1 MKIAFNR
8 SDWRFWLLYFFL
20 HFGLLTFSLIIFKW
34 IWSQIFSKAY
44 AIDLGEACFIAAAYS
59 LLLTVSK
66 MIIYRIGKKRYEK
79 NPVDR
84 RRNNLFR
91 E

>member
-1 MKIAFNR
+1 MKIALNR
-8 SDWRFWLLYFFL
+8 SDWRFWLLYCIL
-20 HFGLLTFSLIIFKW
+20 HFGLLAFSLIIFKW
-34 IWSQIFSKAY
+34 LWAQLNSRTCV
-44 AIDLGEACFIAAAYS
+44 IDLSEVCFIAAAYA
-59 LLLTVSK
+59 LILTFSRL
-66 MIIYRIGKKRYEK
+66 IIYRIGKKRYEK

>member
-1 MKIAFNR
+1 MKIALNR
-8 SDWRFWLLYFFL
+8 SDWRFWLLYCIL
-20 HFGLLTFSLIIFKW
+20 HFGLLSFSLIIFKW
-34 IWSQIFSKAY
+34 LWAQLNSRTCV
-44 AIDLGEACFIAAAYS
+44 IDLSEVCFIAAAYA
-59 LLLTVSK
+59 LILTVSRL
-66 MIIYRIGKKRYEK
+66 IIYRIGKKRYEK